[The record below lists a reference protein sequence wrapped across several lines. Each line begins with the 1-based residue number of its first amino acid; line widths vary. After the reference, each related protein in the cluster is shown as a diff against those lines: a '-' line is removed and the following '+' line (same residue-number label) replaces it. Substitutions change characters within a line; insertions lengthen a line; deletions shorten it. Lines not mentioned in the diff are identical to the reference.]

1 MKKYINITMLVAI
14 AIASLSLSSCNN
26 DVDEIFKDDAITRLA
41 QERDRY
47 LDILT
52 DQGGKWQMEYFT
64 TDKN

>member
-1 MKKYINITMLVAI
+1 MLVAI

-52 DQGGKWQMEYFT
+52 DQGGKWQM
-64 TDKN
+64 